1 MSYSFAP
8 NNEPLYVSEG
18 DYVQFKF
25 KAPSSWNT
33 TNTVTVQVGDLFQ
46 YWLITTIPE
55 DFTPDPFPLQ
65 GFDDAELDTLYT
77 FGDGSRPG
85 EVIPVISGLTPTTQA
100 SVALTSNVPIPIG
113 ATITDYVA
121 ARFDFNGDG
130 TWDTGWISATGST
143 AVENGARIQIRG
155 RTPNFYVQPMNLSL
169 VIGTANE
176 TWEVITEAI
185 PGNNAEPFPVFTD
198 LDPVPVD
205 TFIYSEVLR
214 VQGLNEDGGVS
225 VSNATTSAYAL
236 SSTGN
241 TSTNADGYEVLDGAN
256 WLTSGTISN
265 GDYIQLRI
273 LSSPNNLTPRS
284 TDLSI
289 ADDANGSTWTVTTGI
304 APSTTPANFS
314 FTDQTGVLTNTLIG
328 SDQQP
333 TAGISGLTAGL
344 SVPVEVVSTDSSLV
358 RVQVN
363 NGSIGVFPTS
373 VQNGD
378 KLYIYLQS
386 ASSFNT
392 PRELQIRVGD
402 RDISTWTVIT
412 GSGPD
417 SDATFNPP
425 ANLNNQVPN
434 TYVSSTPVTV
444 ASINIPITINATNGS
459 LISIDGD
466 TPVPGPRT
474 FDPAV
479 NTSFTLVSL
488 VPVNLNTTQSTTVTV
503 GTGSANNPFTW
514 SVTSY
519 ATVPPPA
526 TNLGVWYSKKV
537 EKFDGYPIGTV
548 LPILKESIANG
559 YGDLDGSLG
568 DRYPGFIQC
577 DGRSLSTAQY
587 FMLFDIIGY
596 TYGGSGSTFQIPD
609 YRNRRLCGTGQVD
622 ASRGNSVALPVSSG
636 GSIFDVG
643 AEGGYWYFDRV
654 DALGA
659 DPLEQIQ
666 GTGTTGLVSEYFSL
680 GTVKI
685 SGLETVTDDIRF
697 TIVGSVVG
705 QIGPLEDVVVQTP
718 EHDHSFIAAVPDGDG
733 GDPLIRWGPPDG
745 RGMFGVGGGQLPSTT
760 RDDGVGKGDTNKQ
773 ADVWVD
779 FLNNLGGGKF
789 KTELEAYEGSGFDM
803 KQWVLQNLE
812 VSETEV
818 GPVVVPGGIDVTN
831 GVTFG
836 PTSGD
841 SVTEVDFMTWWI
853 SPVSGLSGASLDTIS
868 SGTNECAAVVDT
880 VSTRFS
886 VDSYLPVSGTTNNH
900 SHFLTEDPIQ
910 NIQSD
915 FSGGNSGGAGT
926 IAAPFGSGLGNGA
939 TSINL
944 VFEQSDVFMDMTDA
958 TFVWNKSFAKPF
970 PSVTMEPQ
978 IQVPIINPFHKTK
991 YIIKAY

>member
-1 MSYSFAP
+1 MTYSFAP

-18 DYVQFKF
+18 DYIQFKF

-33 TNTVTVQVGDLFQ
+33 TNTVTVKVGDLFQ

-65 GFDDAELDTLYT
+65 GFDNAELDTLYT
-77 FGDGSRPG
+77 FGDGNRPG
-85 EVIPVISGLTPTTQA
+85 EVIPTITGLTPTTQA
-100 SVALTSNVPIPIG
+100 SVALTTNVPIPFG
-113 ATITDYVA
+113 ATETDYVA

-143 AVENGARIQIRG
+143 TVENGARIQIRG
-155 RTPNFYVQPMNLSL
+155 RTPNFYVQRMNLSL

-176 TWEVITEAI
+176 IWEVITEPI

-198 LDPVPVD
+198 LDPVKVD
-205 TFIYSEVLR
+205 AYAYSEVLR
-214 VQGLNEDGGVS
+214 VQGLNEDGAIS
-225 VSNATTSAYAL
+225 LSNNGEYAL
-236 SSTGN
+236 STTGN

-256 WLTSGTISN
+256 WLTSGTVSN
-265 GDYIQLRI
+265 GDYLQLRI
-273 LSSPNNLTPRS
+273 LSSPNNLTPTT

-289 ADDANGSTWTVTTGI
+289 ADDANGSSWTVTTGV
-304 APSTTPANFS
+304 APSTSPDNFS
-314 FTDQTGVLTNTLIG
+314 FQDQTGVLEDTLIG

-333 TAGISGLTAGL
+333 VAGISGLTPGL
-344 SVPVEVVSTDSSLV
+344 SVPVELIQTDSSLV
-358 RVQVN
+358 RVRVN
-363 NGSIGVFPTS
+363 GGSIGVFPTS

-378 KLYIYLQS
+378 KLNIYLQS
-386 ASSFNT
+386 APTFNT

-402 RDISTWTVIT
+402 RAISTWTVIT

-434 TYVSSTPVTV
+434 TYVSSTPVTIGG
-444 ASINIPITINATNGS
+444 INIPITINATNGS

-466 TPVPGPRT
+466 TPVVGPRT
-474 FDPAV
+474 FDPSV

-488 VPVNLNTTQSTTVTV
+488 VPVNLGTSQSTTVTV
-503 GTGSANNPFTW
+503 GTGSSNNPFTW
-514 SVTSY
+514 TVTSY

-526 TNLGVWYSKKV
+526 TNLGTWYSKKV

-548 LPILKESIANG
+548 LPILKESVATG

-577 DGRSLSTAQY
+577 DGRSLSTTQY
-587 FMLFDIIGY
+587 FMLFDVIGY
-596 TYGGSGSTFQIPD
+596 TYGGSGSSFQIPD

-622 ASRGNSVALPVSSG
+622 ASRGNSVSLPITSG

-643 AEGGYWYFDRV
+643 AEGGYWYFDKV

-666 GTGTTGLVSEYFSL
+666 GTGTTGLVSDYFSL

-685 SGLETVTDDIRF
+685 SGLETVTDDVRF

-705 QIGPLEDVVVQTP
+705 QIGPLEDVVVQAP
-718 EHDHSFIAAVPDGDG
+718 EHDHAYVAAVVDGDG
-733 GDPLIRWGPPDG
+733 GDPLIRWGPPAG
-745 RGMFGVGGGQLPSTT
+745 RGMFGVGGGELPSNVERTQ
-760 RDDGVGKGDTNKQ
+760 RDSVDKQ
-773 ADVWVD
+773 AQAWAD
-779 FLNNLGGGKF
+779 FLENLGGGKF
-789 KTELEAYEGSGFDM
+789 KTELELYYGGGFDL
-803 KQWVLQNLE
+803 KQWALENLQTGLDE
-812 VSETEV
+812 VNVEVNQFSVGFGSESNDAET
-818 GPVVVPGGIDVTN
+818 D
-831 GVTFG
+831 
-836 PTSGD
+836 
-841 SVTEVDFMTWWI
+841 VDFMTWWI
-853 SPVSGLSGASLDTIS
+853 SPASGLSGADLATIS

-880 VSTRFS
+880 DPLRFS
-886 VDSYLPVSGTTNNH
+886 LDSYLPVSGTTNSH
-900 SHFLTEDPIQ
+900 SHFLTEDPIS

-915 FSGGNSGGAGT
+915 FSSGNSSGAGT
-926 IAAPFGSGLGNGA
+926 ITAGLGNGA

-944 VFEQSDVFMDMTDA
+944 VFEQSDIFMDMTDA
-958 TFVWNKSFAKPF
+958 TFTWNKSFAKPF

>member
-1 MSYSFAP
+1 MTYSFAP

-33 TNTVTVQVGDLFQ
+33 TNTVTVKVGDLLQ

-65 GFDDAELDTLYT
+65 GFDNAELDTLYT
-77 FGDGSRPG
+77 FGDGTRPG
-85 EVIPVISGLTPTTQA
+85 EVIPTISGLTPTTQA
-100 SVALTSNVPIPIG
+100 SVALTTNVPIPFG
-113 ATITDYVA
+113 ATETDYVA

-143 AVENGARIQIRG
+143 TVENGARIQIRG
-155 RTPNFYVQPMNLSL
+155 RTPNFYVQRMNLSL

-176 TWEVITEAI
+176 IWEVITEPI

-198 LDPVPVD
+198 LDPVKVD
-205 TFIYSEVLR
+205 AYAYSEVLR
-214 VQGLNEDGGVS
+214 VQGLNEDGAIS
-225 VSNATTSAYAL
+225 LSNNGEYAL
-236 SSTGN
+236 STTGN

-256 WLTSGTISN
+256 WLTSGTVSN
-265 GDYIQLRI
+265 GDYLQLRI
-273 LSSPNNLTPRS
+273 LSSPNNLTPTT

-289 ADDANGSTWTVTTGI
+289 ADDANGSSWTVTTGV
-304 APSTTPANFS
+304 APSTSPDNFS
-314 FTDQTGVLTNTLIG
+314 FQDQTGVLEDTLIG

-333 TAGISGLTAGL
+333 VAGISGLTPGL
-344 SVPVEVVSTDSSLV
+344 SVPVELIQTDSSLV
-358 RVQVN
+358 RVRVN
-363 NGSIGVFPTS
+363 GGSIGVFPTS

-378 KLYIYLQS
+378 KLNIYLQS
-386 ASSFNT
+386 APTFNT

-402 RDISTWTVIT
+402 RAISTWTVIT

-434 TYVSSTPVTV
+434 TYVSSTPVTIGG
-444 ASINIPITINATNGS
+444 INIPITINATNGS

-466 TPVPGPRT
+466 TPVVGPRT
-474 FDPAV
+474 FDPSV

-488 VPVNLNTTQSTTVTV
+488 VPVNLGTSQSTTVTV
-503 GTGSANNPFTW
+503 GTGSSNNPFTW
-514 SVTSY
+514 TVTSY

-526 TNLGVWYSKKV
+526 TNLGTWYSKKV

-548 LPILKESIANG
+548 LPILKESVATG

-577 DGRSLSTAQY
+577 DGRSLSTTQY
-587 FMLFDIIGY
+587 FMLFDVIGY
-596 TYGGSGSTFQIPD
+596 TYGGSGSSFQIPD

-622 ASRGNSVALPVSSG
+622 ASRGNSVALPITSG

-643 AEGGYWYFDRV
+643 AEGGYWYFDKV

-666 GTGTTGLVSEYFSL
+666 GTGTTGLVSDYFSL

-685 SGLETVTDDIRF
+685 SGLETVTDDVRF

-705 QIGPLEDVVVQTP
+705 QIGPLEDVVVQAP
-718 EHDHSFIAAVPDGDG
+718 EHDHAYVAAVVDGDG
-733 GDPLIRWGPPDG
+733 GDPLIRWGPPAG
-745 RGMFGVGGGQLPSTT
+745 RGMFGVGGGELPSNVERTQ
-760 RDDGVGKGDTNKQ
+760 RDSVDKQ
-773 ADVWVD
+773 AQAWAD
-779 FLNNLGGGKF
+779 FLENLGGGKF
-789 KTELEAYEGSGFDM
+789 KTELELYYGGGFDL
-803 KQWVLQNLE
+803 KQWALENLQTGLDE
-812 VSETEV
+812 VNVEV
-818 GPVVVPGGIDVTN
+818 N
-831 GVTFG
+831 QFSVTFG
-836 PTSGD
+836 DENNDAETD
-841 SVTEVDFMTWWI
+841 VDFMTWWI
-853 SPVSGLSGASLDTIS
+853 SPASGLSGADLDTIS

-880 VSTRFS
+880 DPLRFS
-886 VDSYLPVSGTTNNH
+886 LDSYLPVSGTTNSH
-900 SHFLTEDPIQ
+900 SHFLTEDPIS

-915 FSGGNSGGAGT
+915 FSSGNSSGAGT
-926 IAAPFGSGLGNGA
+926 ITAGLGNGA

-944 VFEQSDVFMDMTDA
+944 VFEQSDIFMDMTDA
-958 TFVWNKSFAKPF
+958 TFTWNKSFAKPF

>member
-1 MSYSFAP
+1 MTYSFAP

-18 DYVQFKF
+18 DYIQFKF

-33 TNTVTVQVGDLFQ
+33 TNTVTVKVGDLFQ

-65 GFDDAELDTLYT
+65 GFDNAELDTLYT
-77 FGDGSRPG
+77 FGDGNRPG
-85 EVIPVISGLTPTTQA
+85 EVIPTISGLTPTTQA
-100 SVALTSNVPIPIG
+100 SVALTTNVPIPFG
-113 ATITDYVA
+113 ATETDYVA

-143 AVENGARIQIRG
+143 TVENGARIQIRG
-155 RTPNFYVQPMNLSL
+155 RTPNFYVQRMNLSL

-176 TWEVITEAI
+176 IWEVITEPI
-185 PGNNAEPFPVFTD
+185 PGNNAVPFPVFTD
-198 LDPVPVD
+198 LDPVKVD
-205 TFIYSEVLR
+205 AYAYSEVLR
-214 VQGLNEDGGVS
+214 VQGLNEDGAIS
-225 VSNATTSAYAL
+225 LSNNGEYAL
-236 SSTGN
+236 STTGN

-256 WLTSGTISN
+256 WLTSGTVSN
-265 GDYIQLRI
+265 GDYLQLRI
-273 LSSPNNLTPRS
+273 LSSPNNLTPTS

-289 ADDANGSTWTVTTGI
+289 ADDANGSTWTVTTGV
-304 APSTTPANFS
+304 APSTSPDNFS
-314 FTDQTGVLTNTLIG
+314 FQDQTGVLEDTLIG

-333 TAGISGLTAGL
+333 VAGISGLTPGL
-344 SVPVEVVSTDSSLV
+344 SVPVELIQTDSSLV
-358 RVQVN
+358 RVRVN
-363 NGSIGVFPTS
+363 GGSIGVFPTS

-378 KLYIYLQS
+378 KLNIYLQS
-386 ASSFNT
+386 APTFNT

-402 RDISTWTVIT
+402 RTISTWTVIT

-434 TYVSSTPVTV
+434 TYVSSTPVTIGG
-444 ASINIPITINATNGS
+444 INIPITINATNGS

-466 TPVPGPRT
+466 TPVVGPRT
-474 FDPAV
+474 FDPSV

-488 VPVNLNTTQSTTVTV
+488 VPVNLGTSQSTTVTV
-503 GTGSANNPFTW
+503 GTGSSNNPFTW
-514 SVTSY
+514 TVTSY

-526 TNLGVWYSKKV
+526 TNLGTWYSKKV

-548 LPILKESIANG
+548 LPILKESIATG

-577 DGRSLSTAQY
+577 DGRSLSTTQY
-587 FMLFDIIGY
+587 FMLFDVIGY
-596 TYGGSGSTFQIPD
+596 TYGGSGSSFQIPD

-622 ASRGNSVALPVSSG
+622 ASRGNSVSLPITSG

-643 AEGGYWYFDRV
+643 AEGGYWYFDKV

-666 GTGTTGLVSEYFSL
+666 GTGTTGLVSDYFSL

-685 SGLETVTDDIRF
+685 SGLETVTDDVRF

-705 QIGPLEDVVVQTP
+705 QIGPLEDVVVQAP
-718 EHDHSFIAAVPDGDG
+718 EHDHAYVAAVVDGDG
-733 GDPLIRWGPPDG
+733 GDPLIRWGPPAG
-745 RGMFGVGGGQLPSTT
+745 RGMFGVGGGELPSNVERTQ
-760 RDDGVGKGDTNKQ
+760 RDSVDKQ
-773 ADVWVD
+773 AQAWAD
-779 FLNNLGGGKF
+779 FLENLGGGKF
-789 KTELEAYEGSGFDM
+789 KTELELYYGGGFDL
-803 KQWVLQNLE
+803 KQWALENLQTGLDE
-812 VSETEV
+812 VNVEVNQFSVGFGDENSDAET
-818 GPVVVPGGIDVTN
+818 D
-831 GVTFG
+831 
-836 PTSGD
+836 
-841 SVTEVDFMTWWI
+841 VDFMTWWI
-853 SPVSGLSGASLDTIS
+853 SPASGLSGADLDTIS

-880 VSTRFS
+880 DPLRFS
-886 VDSYLPVSGTTNNH
+886 LDSYLPVSGTTNSH
-900 SHFLTEDPIQ
+900 SHFLTEDPIS

-915 FSGGNSGGAGT
+915 FSSGNSSGAGT
-926 IAAPFGSGLGNGA
+926 ITAGLGNGA

-944 VFEQSDVFMDMTDA
+944 VFEQSDIFMDMTDA
-958 TFVWNKSFAKPF
+958 TFTWNKSFAKPF

>member
-1 MSYSFAP
+1 MTYSFAP

-18 DYVQFKF
+18 DYIQFKF

-33 TNTVTVQVGDLFQ
+33 TNTVTVKVGDLFQ

-65 GFDDAELDTLYT
+65 GFDNAELDTLYT
-77 FGDGSRPG
+77 FGDGNRPG
-85 EVIPVISGLTPTTQA
+85 EVIPTITGLTPTTQA
-100 SVALTSNVPIPIG
+100 SVALTTNVPIPFG
-113 ATITDYVA
+113 ATETDYVA

-143 AVENGARIQIRG
+143 TVENGARIQIRG
-155 RTPNFYVQPMNLSL
+155 RTPNFYVQRMNLSL

-176 TWEVITEAI
+176 IWEVITEPI

-198 LDPVPVD
+198 LDPVKVD
-205 TFIYSEVLR
+205 AYAYSEVLR
-214 VQGLNEDGGVS
+214 VQGLNEDGAIS
-225 VSNATTSAYAL
+225 LSNNGEYAL
-236 SSTGN
+236 STTGN

-256 WLTSGTISN
+256 WLTSGTVSN
-265 GDYIQLRI
+265 GDYLQLRI
-273 LSSPNNLTPRS
+273 LSSPNNLTPTT

-289 ADDANGSTWTVTTGI
+289 ADDANGSSWTVTTGV
-304 APSTTPANFS
+304 APSTSPDNFS
-314 FTDQTGVLTNTLIG
+314 FQDQTGVLEDTLIG

-333 TAGISGLTAGL
+333 VAGISGLTPGL
-344 SVPVEVVSTDSSLV
+344 SVPVELIQTDSSLV
-358 RVQVN
+358 RVRVN
-363 NGSIGVFPTS
+363 GGSIGVFPTS

-378 KLYIYLQS
+378 KLNIYLQS
-386 ASSFNT
+386 APTFNT

-402 RDISTWTVIT
+402 RAISTWTVIT

-434 TYVSSTPVTV
+434 TYVSSTPVTIGG
-444 ASINIPITINATNGS
+444 INIPITINATNGS

-466 TPVPGPRT
+466 TPVVGPRT
-474 FDPAV
+474 FDPSV

-488 VPVNLNTTQSTTVTV
+488 VPVNLGTSQSTTVTV
-503 GTGSANNPFTW
+503 GTGSSNNPFTW
-514 SVTSY
+514 TVTSY

-526 TNLGVWYSKKV
+526 TNLGTWYSKKV

-548 LPILKESIANG
+548 LPILKESVATG

-577 DGRSLSTAQY
+577 DGRSLSTTQY
-587 FMLFDIIGY
+587 FMLFDVIGY
-596 TYGGSGSTFQIPD
+596 TYGGSGSSFQIPD

-622 ASRGNSVALPVSSG
+622 ASRGNSVSLPITSG

-643 AEGGYWYFDRV
+643 AEGGYWYFDKV

-666 GTGTTGLVSEYFSL
+666 GTGTTGLVSDYFSL

-685 SGLETVTDDIRF
+685 SGLETVTDDVRF

-705 QIGPLEDVVVQTP
+705 QIGPLEDVVVQAP
-718 EHDHSFIAAVPDGDG
+718 EHDHAYVAAVVDGDG
-733 GDPLIRWGPPDG
+733 GDPLIRWGPPAG
-745 RGMFGVGGGQLPSTT
+745 RGMFGVGGGELPSNVERTQ
-760 RDDGVGKGDTNKQ
+760 RDSVDKQ
-773 ADVWVD
+773 AQAWAD
-779 FLNNLGGGKF
+779 FLENLGGGKF
-789 KTELEAYEGSGFDM
+789 KTELELYYGGGFDL
-803 KQWVLQNLE
+803 KQWALENLQTGLDE
-812 VSETEV
+812 VNVEVNQFSVGFGSESNDAET
-818 GPVVVPGGIDVTN
+818 D
-831 GVTFG
+831 
-836 PTSGD
+836 
-841 SVTEVDFMTWWI
+841 VDFMTWWI
-853 SPVSGLSGASLDTIS
+853 SPASGLSGADLATIS
-868 SGTNECAAVVDT
+868 SGTNEWAAVVDT
-880 VSTRFS
+880 DPLRFS
-886 VDSYLPVSGTTNNH
+886 LDSYLPVSGTTNSH
-900 SHFLTEDPIQ
+900 SHFLTEDPIS

-915 FSGGNSGGAGT
+915 FSSGNSSGAGT
-926 IAAPFGSGLGNGA
+926 ITAGLGNGA

-944 VFEQSDVFMDMTDA
+944 VFEQSDIFMDMTDA
-958 TFVWNKSFAKPF
+958 TFTWNKSFAKPF

>member
-33 TNTVTVQVGDLFQ
+33 TETVTIKVGDLLQ
-46 YWLITTIPE
+46 YWLITTIEE

-65 GFDDAELDTLYT
+65 GFEDADIDTLYT

-85 EVIPVISGLTPTTQA
+85 EVIPTITGLTPTTLV
-100 SVALTSNVPIPIG
+100 SVAVSSNVPIPAG

-121 ARFDFNGDG
+121 ARFDYNGDG
-130 TWDTGWISATGST
+130 TWDTGWITADGSQQ
-143 AVENGARIQIRG
+143 VENGARIQIRG
-155 RTPNFYVQPMNLSL
+155 RTPSFYTQYMRISV

-176 TWEVITEAI
+176 TWSVRTEAV
-185 PGNNAEPFPVFTD
+185 PGNNAVPFPVFTD
-198 LDPVPVD
+198 LDPVETD
-205 TFIYSEVLR
+205 TMVYSEVLR
-214 VQGLNEDGGVS
+214 VQGLNEDGVIAL
-225 VSNATTSAYAL
+225 SNTATSAYAL
-236 SSTGN
+236 SLNGN

-256 WLTSGTISN
+256 WQTSGTISN
-265 GDYIQLRI
+265 GDYLQLRM
-273 LSSPNNLTPRS
+273 LSASTNLTPRL

-289 ADDANGSTWTVTTGI
+289 ADDANGSTWTVTTGT
-304 APSTTPANFS
+304 ASDSTPNNFS
-314 FTDQTGVLTNTLIG
+314 FTDQTGVLTSTLIG

-333 TAGISGLTAGL
+333 VAGISGLTPGL
-344 SVPVEVVSTDSSLV
+344 SVPVEIISTDSNLV

-363 NGSIGVFPTS
+363 EGSIGVFPTS
-373 VQNGD
+373 VQNND
-378 KLYIYLQS
+378 KLYIYLES
-386 ASSFNT
+386 APTFNT
-392 PRELQIRVGD
+392 SRQLQIRVGD

-417 SDATFNPP
+417 SDATFNVP
-425 ANLNNQVPN
+425 ADLTNQVPN
-434 TYVSSTPVTV
+434 TYVSSSPVTV
-444 ASINIPITINATNGS
+444 ASINVPITINATNGS

-488 VPVNLNTTQSTTVTV
+488 VPSNLNTTQSTTVTV
-503 GTGSANNPFTW
+503 GTGSANNPFIW

-519 ATVPPPA
+519 ASAPLPA
-526 TNLGVWYSKKV
+526 NNLGVWYSKKV

-548 LPILKESIANG
+548 LPILKDNLG
-559 YGDLDGSLG
+559 TYGDLDGSLG
-568 DRYPGFIQC
+568 DRYPGFISC
-577 DGRSLSTAQY
+577 DGRSLSTTAY
-587 FMLFDIIGY
+587 FLLFDIIGY
-596 TYGGSGSTFQIPD
+596 TYGGSGGFFNLPD

-622 ASRGNSVALPVSSG
+622 ASRANSVSLPISSG

-680 GTVKI
+680 GTVKL
-685 SGLETVTDDIRF
+685 SGLETITDDVRF
-697 TIVGSVVG
+697 TIVGNVVG
-705 QIGPLEDVVVQTP
+705 QIGPLEDVLVQAP
-718 EHDHSFIAAVPDGDG
+718 EHDHSFIAAVVDGDR
-733 GDPLIRWGPPDG
+733 GDPLIKWGPPAG
-745 RGMFGVGGGQLPSTT
+745 RGMFAVRDGQLPS
-760 RDDGVGKGDTNKQ
+760 RKEYKNNKGDTISKQ
-773 ADVWVD
+773 GDCWED
-779 FLNNLGGGKF
+779 FLSGLNGGSGDF
-789 KTELEAYEGSGFDM
+789 KTELELYYGSGFDL
-803 KQWVLQNLE
+803 KQWALQNLE
-812 VSETEV
+812 TSLGEVNVEVTGSFPFDLGDVDFGDVDDDSET
-818 GPVVVPGGIDVTN
+818 DV
-831 GVTFG
+831 
-836 PTSGD
+836 
-841 SVTEVDFMTWWI
+841 EFMTWWI
-853 SPVSGLSGASLDTIS
+853 SPASGLSGADLEDIS
-868 SGTNECAAVVDT
+868 SGTNECAALVDT
-880 VSTRFS
+880 DAVRFS
-886 VDSYLPVSGTTNNH
+886 LDSYLPVTGNTLSH
-900 SHFLTEDPIQ
+900 SHFMTEDPIQ

-915 FSGGNSGGAGT
+915 FSAGNLPGAGLKW
-926 IAAPFGSGLGNGA
+926 SGLGNGA

-944 VFEQSDVFMDMTDA
+944 IFTQDDVFMDMTDA
-958 TFVWNKSFAKPF
+958 TFIWNKSFAKPF

>member
-1 MSYSFAP
+1 MTYSFAP

-18 DYVQFKF
+18 DYIQFKF

-33 TNTVTVQVGDLFQ
+33 TNTVTVKVGDLFQ

-65 GFDDAELDTLYT
+65 GFDNAELDTLYT
-77 FGDGSRPG
+77 FGDGNRPG
-85 EVIPVISGLTPTTQA
+85 EVIPTITGLTPTTQA
-100 SVALTSNVPIPIG
+100 SVALTTNVPIPFG
-113 ATITDYVA
+113 ATETDYVA

-143 AVENGARIQIRG
+143 TVENGARIQIRG
-155 RTPNFYVQPMNLSL
+155 RTPNFYVQRMNLSL

-176 TWEVITEAI
+176 IWEVITEPI

-198 LDPVPVD
+198 LDPVKVD
-205 TFIYSEVLR
+205 AYAYSEVLR
-214 VQGLNEDGGVS
+214 VQGLNEDGAIS
-225 VSNATTSAYAL
+225 LSNNGEYAL
-236 SSTGN
+236 STTGN

-256 WLTSGTISN
+256 WLTSGTVSN
-265 GDYIQLRI
+265 GDYLQLRI
-273 LSSPNNLTPRS
+273 LSSPNNLTPTT

-289 ADDANGSTWTVTTGI
+289 ADDANGSSWTVTTGV
-304 APSTTPANFS
+304 APSTSPDNFS
-314 FTDQTGVLTNTLIG
+314 FQDQTGVLEDTLIG

-333 TAGISGLTAGL
+333 VAGISGLTPGL
-344 SVPVEVVSTDSSLV
+344 SVPVELIQTDSSLV
-358 RVQVN
+358 RVRVN
-363 NGSIGVFPTS
+363 GGSIGVFPTS

-378 KLYIYLQS
+378 KLNIYLQS
-386 ASSFNT
+386 APTFNT

-402 RDISTWTVIT
+402 RAISTWTVIT

-434 TYVSSTPVTV
+434 TYVSSTPVTIGG
-444 ASINIPITINATNGS
+444 INIPITINATNGS

-466 TPVPGPRT
+466 TPVVGPRT
-474 FDPAV
+474 FDPSV

-488 VPVNLNTTQSTTVTV
+488 VPVNLGTSQSTTVTV
-503 GTGSANNPFTW
+503 GTGSSNNPFTW
-514 SVTSY
+514 TVTSY

-526 TNLGVWYSKKV
+526 TNLGTWYSKKV

-548 LPILKESIANG
+548 LPILKESVATG

-577 DGRSLSTAQY
+577 DGRSLSTTQY
-587 FMLFDIIGY
+587 FMLFDVIGY
-596 TYGGSGSTFQIPD
+596 TYGGSGSSFQIPD

-622 ASRGNSVALPVSSG
+622 ASRGNSVSLPITSG

-643 AEGGYWYFDRV
+643 AEGGYWYFDKV

-666 GTGTTGLVSEYFSL
+666 GTGTTGLVSDYFSL

-685 SGLETVTDDIRF
+685 SGLETVTDDVRF

-705 QIGPLEDVVVQTP
+705 QIGPLEDVVVQAP
-718 EHDHSFIAAVPDGDG
+718 EHDHAYVAAVVDGDG
-733 GDPLIRWGPPDG
+733 GDPLIRWGPPAG
-745 RGMFGVGGGQLPSTT
+745 RGMFGVGGGELPSNVERTQ
-760 RDDGVGKGDTNKQ
+760 RDSVDKQ
-773 ADVWVD
+773 AQAWAD
-779 FLNNLGGGKF
+779 FLENLGGGKF
-789 KTELEAYEGSGFDM
+789 KTELELYYGGGFDL
-803 KQWVLQNLE
+803 KQWALENLQTGLDE
-812 VSETEV
+812 VNVEVNQFSVGFGDENSDAET
-818 GPVVVPGGIDVTN
+818 D
-831 GVTFG
+831 
-836 PTSGD
+836 
-841 SVTEVDFMTWWI
+841 VDFMTWWI
-853 SPVSGLSGASLDTIS
+853 SPASGLSGADLATIS

-880 VSTRFS
+880 DPLRFS
-886 VDSYLPVSGTTNNH
+886 LDSYLPVSGTTNSH
-900 SHFLTEDPIQ
+900 SHFLTEDPIS

-915 FSGGNSGGAGT
+915 FSSGNSSGAGT
-926 IAAPFGSGLGNGA
+926 ITAGLGNGA

-944 VFEQSDVFMDMTDA
+944 VFEQSDIFMDMTDA
-958 TFVWNKSFAKPF
+958 TFTWNKSFAKPF

>member
-1 MSYSFAP
+1 MTYSFAP

-33 TNTVTVQVGDLFQ
+33 TNTVTVKVGDLLQ

-100 SVALTSNVPIPIG
+100 SVALTTNVPIPFG
-113 ATITDYVA
+113 ATDTDYVA

-130 TWDTGWISATGST
+130 TWDTGWITASGST
-143 AVENGARIQIRG
+143 TVENGARIQIRG
-155 RTPNFYVQPMNLSL
+155 RTPNFYVQKMNLSL

-176 TWEVITEAI
+176 KWEVTTEAI

-198 LDPVPVD
+198 LNPVKVD
-205 TFIYSEVLR
+205 AYAYSEVLI
-214 VQGLNEDGGVS
+214 VQGLNEDGPIS
-225 VSNATTSAYAL
+225 LSNNGEYAL
-236 SSTGN
+236 STTGN

-256 WLTSGTISN
+256 WLTNGTISN
-265 GDYIQLRI
+265 GDYLQLRI
-273 LSSPNNLTPRS
+273 LSSPNNLTPVT

-289 ADDANGSTWTVTTGI
+289 ADDANGSSWTVTTGV
-304 APSTTPANFS
+304 APSTTPDNFS
-314 FTDQTGVLTNTLIG
+314 FQDQTGVLENTLIG

-333 TAGISGLTAGL
+333 AAGISGLTPGL
-344 SVPVEVVSTDSSLV
+344 SVPVEVIQTDSSLV
-358 RVQVN
+358 RVKVN
-363 NGSIGVFPTS
+363 DGSIGVFPTS

-378 KLYIYLQS
+378 KLNIYLQS

-425 ANLNNQVPN
+425 ADLNNQVPN
-434 TYVSSTPVTV
+434 TYVSSTPVTIGG
-444 ASINIPITINATNGS
+444 INIPITINATNGS

-466 TPVPGPRT
+466 TPVVGPRT
-474 FDPAV
+474 FDPSV

-488 VPVNLNTTQSTTVTV
+488 VPVNLGTSQSTTVTV
-503 GTGSANNPFTW
+503 GTGSSNNPFTW
-514 SVTSY
+514 TVTSY
-519 ATVPPPA
+519 AVAPPPA
-526 TNLGVWYSKKV
+526 NNLGTWYSKKV

-548 LPILKESIANG
+548 LPILKESVATG

-577 DGRSLSTAQY
+577 DGRSLSTTQY
-587 FMLFDIIGY
+587 FMLFDVIGY
-596 TYGGSGSTFQIPD
+596 TYGGSGSSFQLPD

-622 ASRGNSVALPVSSG
+622 ASRGNSVSLPITSG

-643 AEGGYWYFDRV
+643 AEGGYWYFDKV

-666 GTGTTGLVSEYFSL
+666 GTGTTGLVSDYFSL

-685 SGLETVTDDIRF
+685 SGLETVTDDVRF

-705 QIGPLEDVVVQTP
+705 QIGPLEDVLVQVP
-718 EHDHSFIAAVPDGDG
+718 EHDHAYVAAVVDGDG
-733 GDPLIRWGPPDG
+733 GDPLIRWGPLAG
-745 RGMFGVGGGQLPSTT
+745 RGMFGVGGGELPSNDERTQ
-760 RDDGVGKGDTNKQ
+760 RDSVDKQ
-773 ADVWVD
+773 AQAWAD
-779 FLNNLGGGKF
+779 FLEDLGGGKF
-789 KTELEAYEGSGFDM
+789 KTELELYYGGGFDL
-803 KQWVLQNLE
+803 KQWALENLQTGLDE
-812 VSETEV
+812 VNVEVNQFSVGFGDESNDAET
-818 GPVVVPGGIDVTN
+818 D
-831 GVTFG
+831 
-836 PTSGD
+836 
-841 SVTEVDFMTWWI
+841 VDFMTWWI
-853 SPVSGLSGASLDTIS
+853 SPASGLSGADLDTIS

-880 VSTRFS
+880 DPLRFS
-886 VDSYLPVSGTTNNH
+886 LDSYLPVSGSTNSH
-900 SHFLTEDPIQ
+900 SHFMTEDPIS

-915 FSGGNSGGAGT
+915 FSSGNSSGAGT
-926 IAAPFGSGLGNGA
+926 ITAGLGNGA

-944 VFEQSDVFMDMTDA
+944 VFEQSDIFMDMTDA
-958 TFVWNKSFAKPF
+958 TFTWNKSFAKPF

>member
-18 DYVQFKF
+18 DYIQFKF
-25 KAPSSWNT
+25 KAPPTWNT

-46 YWLITTIPE
+46 YWLITTIEE

-65 GFDDAELDTLYT
+65 GFEDAELDTLYT

-85 EVIPVISGLTPTTQA
+85 EVIPVISGLTPTTLA
-100 SVALTSNVPIPIG
+100 SVALSSNVPIPAG

-121 ARFDFNGDG
+121 ARFDYNGDG
-130 TWDTGWISATGST
+130 TWDTGWITADGSQQ
-143 AVENGARIQIRG
+143 VENGARIQIRG
-155 RTPNFYVQPMNLSL
+155 RTPNYYTQYMNLSL

-176 TWEVITEAI
+176 TWEVRTEPI
-185 PGNNAEPFPVFTD
+185 PGNNAIPFPVFTD
-198 LDPVPVD
+198 LDPVELD
-205 TFIYSEVLR
+205 TFVYSEVLR
-214 VQGLNEDGGVS
+214 VQGLNEDGAIS
-225 VSNATTSAYAL
+225 VSNSTTSAYAL
-236 SSTGN
+236 SLNGN
-241 TSTNADGYEVLDGAN
+241 TSTNANGYEVLDGAN
-256 WLTSGTISN
+256 WQTSGTISN
-265 GDYIQLRI
+265 GDYLQLRI
-273 LSSPNNLTPRS
+273 FSASTNLTPRS

-289 ADDANGSTWTVTTGI
+289 ADDANGSTWTVTTGV
-304 APSTTPANFS
+304 ASDSTPSNFS
-314 FTDQTGVLTNTLIG
+314 FTDQTGVLTDTLIG

-344 SVPVEVVSTDSSLV
+344 SVPVELIYTDSSLV

-363 NGSIGVFPTS
+363 QGSIGVFPTS

-378 KLYIYLQS
+378 RLFIYLQS
-386 ASSFNT
+386 APTFNT

-402 RDISTWTVIT
+402 RDIATWTVIT

-417 SDATFNPP
+417 SDATFNVP
-425 ANLNNQVPN
+425 ANLTNQVPN
-434 TYVSSTPVTV
+434 TYVSSSPVTV

-466 TPVPGPRT
+466 TPIPGPRT

-519 ATVPPPA
+519 ASAPPPA
-526 TNLGVWYSKKV
+526 NNLGVWYSKKV

-548 LPILKESIANG
+548 LPILKDNLG
-559 YGDLDGSLG
+559 TYGDLDGSLS
-568 DRYPGFIQC
+568 DRYPGFISC
-577 DGRSLSTAQY
+577 DGRSLSTTQY
-587 FMLFDIIGY
+587 FLLFDIIGY
-596 TYGGSGSTFQIPD
+596 TYGGSGSSFNLPD

-622 ASRGNSVALPVSSG
+622 ASRGNSVSLPIASG

-643 AEGGYWYFDRV
+643 AEGGYWYFDKV

-666 GTGTTGLVSEYFSL
+666 GTGTTGLISEYFSL
-680 GTVKI
+680 GTVKL

-705 QIGPLEDVVVQTP
+705 QVGPLEDVLVQVP
-718 EHDHSFIAAVPDGDG
+718 EHDHSYVAAVPDGDS
-733 GDPLIRWGPPDG
+733 GDPLIRWGPPAG
-745 RGMFGVGGGQLPSTT
+745 RGMFAVRGGQLPSTQEF
-760 RDDGVGKGDTNKQ
+760 GPNAGDSISKQ
-773 ADVWVD
+773 GDCWED
-779 FLNNLGGGKF
+779 FLSNLSGGTGDF
-789 KTELEAYEGSGFDM
+789 KTELELYYGSGFDL
-803 KQWVLQNLE
+803 KQWALDNLE
-812 VSETEV
+812 TSMSEVNVEVTGSFPTDAGDVDFGDVDGDSET
-818 GPVVVPGGIDVTN
+818 DV
-831 GVTFG
+831 
-836 PTSGD
+836 
-841 SVTEVDFMTWWI
+841 EFMTWWI
-853 SPVSGLSGASLDTIS
+853 SPVSGLSGADLATIS

-880 VSTRFS
+880 DAVRFS
-886 VDSYLPVSGTTNNH
+886 LDSYLPVTGNTLSH
-900 SHFLTEDPIQ
+900 SHFMTEDPIS

-915 FSGGNSGGAGT
+915 FSAGNLPGAGVV
-926 IAAPFGSGLGNGA
+926 FSGLGNGA

-944 VFEQSDVFMDMTDA
+944 IFNQSEIFMDMTDA